1 VAVLSVDPG
10 FGCGRDRCAVV
21 TEWLIRASIRFRLL
35 MLVAAAVVFAVAV
48 GVFRDMSVDVLPEYS
63 PTEVEVQT
71 EALGLSAAE
80 VEQFITVPLEG
91 DLLNGVP
98 WLKSMQS
105 KSMPGVSTVTLL
117 FEPGTD
123 ELRARQVV
131 NERITQAKALPNVSS
146 PPVMLEPRSS
156 NSRVLMVAMK
166 PTDMSLI
173 DASVLA
179 RYTIRPK
186 LMSVPGVAN
195 VLLWGQRDQ
204 QLQVLLD
211 PKRLA
216 DKDVTLSQVVQTA
229 GNAMWVSPLSFLEAS
244 SPGAGG
250 FIETANQ
257 RVGIQHI
264 QPIATPD
271 TLGQI
276 AIDDTPG
283 RTVRLS
289 DVSTIVDGHPPLIG
303 DTAADDA
310 SALMLVVEKFPG
322 ANTLEVTRGVEQAID
337 ELRPGLKGLDLDS
350 SFFRPASYLE
360 LAAAD
365 VGTWLLIG
373 ALLAML
379 AIGLLL
385 FSWRAVVISAVAV
398 LLSLATAV
406 IALHLVGAT
415 ANAVVLAGL
424 VVAVTV
430 LVDDAVLDVGAARR
444 ALADAGDG
452 ADTDEVV
459 TRASFDV
466 RSAALYA
473 VAAGLLVVLPAVVI
487 GGQQRALYSPL
498 VIAYAIAVAA
508 STIVAL
514 TVTPALCT
522 LLLRGERAARAERSP
537 LNRLTGLYADRL
549 PRLIGKPRTVLVAGL
564 VVVLL
569 GLGALPLLGMGTRLL
584 PALRDPNVLVQF
596 AAPPGTSLEEVNRL
610 TTKVVAEIRKVPGVR
625 HVGAQSGRAVL
636 GDQSVNVDS
645 SELWVTLDESAA
657 YDEALAS
664 MRSIVAGYPGITG
677 NVTTYEQRQAEDIL
691 GSSTHDITV
700 RVYGQNQAVL
710 AEKADEIAR
719 LMRDVPGV
727 VDPKVAQ
734 QPQQPTLIIEPNIE
748 LAQKVGIKPGDIRR
762 SASTL
767 VQGIAVG
774 SLFKDQKVFDVTV
787 RGVPSAQ
794 HSVAEVQNL
803 LVDTPA
809 GNPVRLGDVASIR
822 IEPRP
827 TVINHAAVSRRVD
840 VTATVRDRSVAAASA
855 DVATRL
861 ATVQFPLEHH
871 AEVLGDYAEG
881 RADVM
886 RVLAVSV
893 AALIGLYLL
902 LQGAF
907 GSWRLAGAV
916 FLALP
921 VALAGALITSL
932 VLGTITLGT
941 LAGLLAVLALALRHS
956 MLYVR
961 RAQLLRAGGAPDDG
975 EIGSAAGE
983 TGREFGP
990 ALALDAARDRLGP
1003 VVTTVVAVA
1012 LALLPVLFLGAGAGM
1027 EIVHPFTVAVLG
1039 GLATSTFVAL
1049 VVVPALYLIFG
1060 SGLRGHGGDAIV
1072 AD

>member
-1 VAVLSVDPG
+1 M
-10 FGCGRDRCAVV
+10 
-21 TEWLIRASIRFRLL
+21 TEWVVRASIRFRLL
-35 MLVAAAVVFAVAV
+35 MLIAAAVVFAVAV

-105 KSMPGVSTVTLL
+105 ESMPGVSTVTLL

-166 PTDMSLI
+166 PTGMSLI

-216 DKDVTLSQVVQTA
+216 DKDVTLSQVVETA

-250 FIETANQ
+250 FVETANQ
-257 RVGIQHI
+257 RVGIQHV
-264 QPIATPD
+264 QPIASPD

-276 AIDDTPG
+276 SIQDSPG
-283 RTVRLS
+283 NKVRLS
-289 DVSTIVDGHPPLIG
+289 DVSTIVDGFPPLIG
-303 DTAADDA
+303 DTAADDSA
-310 SALMLVVEKFPG
+310 ALMLVVEKFPG
-322 ANTLEVTRGVEQAID
+322 ANPLEVTRGVEQAIQD
-337 ELRPGLKGLDLDS
+337 LRPGLKGLDLDS
-350 SFFRPASYLE
+350 SYFRPASYLE
-360 LAAAD
+360 LAASD
-365 VGTWLLIG
+365 IGTWLLIG
-373 ALLAML
+373 AVLAML

-385 FSWRAVVISAVAV
+385 FSWRAAAVSVVAV
-398 LLSLATAV
+398 TLSLATAV
-406 IALHLVGAT
+406 IALHVLGAT

-424 VVAVTV
+424 VAAVTV
-430 LVDDAVLDVGAARR
+430 LVDDAVLDVGAIRR
-444 ALADAGDG
+444 GLHDAPAGSDTGDVVAG
-452 ADTDEVV
+452 ASLT
-459 TRASFDV
+459 V
-466 RSAALYA
+466 RSAVLYA
-473 VAAGLLVVLPAVVI
+473 VAAGLLVVLPVLVL

-522 LLLRGERAARAERSP
+522 LLLRGDRAVLSERHP
-537 LNRLTGLYADRL
+537 LRRLTGLYAGAL
-549 PRLIGKPRTVLVAGL
+549 PRLLGKPRTVLVAG

-569 GLGALPLLGMGTRLL
+569 VGLATLPLLSMGSRLL
-584 PALRDPNVLVQF
+584 PAMRDPNVLVQF
-596 AAPPGTSLEEVNRL
+596 VAPPGTSLGEVNRIS
-610 TTKVVAEIRKVPGVR
+610 TKAVSEIRRVPGVR

-645 SELWVTLDESAA
+645 SELWVTLDDSAD
-657 YDEALAS
+657 YDEALSS
-664 MRSIVAGYPGITG
+664 MRSIVAGYPGIVG
-677 NVTTYEQRQAEDIL
+677 KVTTYEQRQAENIL
-691 GSSTHDITV
+691 GPSTHDITV
-700 RVYGQNQAVL
+700 RVYGQDQAVL
-710 AEKADEIAR
+710 AAKADEIAR
-719 LMRDVPGV
+719 LMHDVPGV

-734 QPQQPTLIIEPNIE
+734 QAKQPTLIIEPNIE

-767 VQGIAVG
+767 VEGIAVG
-774 SLFKDQKVFDVTV
+774 SLFKDQKVFDVFV

-803 LVDTPA
+803 LVDTPD
-809 GNPVRLGDVASIR
+809 GNQVRLGDVAGVR

-827 TVINHAAVSRRVD
+827 TVIHHTDVSRRID
-840 VTATVRDRSVAAASA
+840 VTATVRGRSVAAASS
-855 DVATRL
+855 DVAARL
-861 ATVQFPLEHH
+861 ASVQFPLEHH
-871 AEVLGDYAEG
+871 AEVLGDYAEA
-881 RADVM
+881 RDSDLS
-886 RVLAVSV
+886 VLAVSL
-893 AALIGLYLL
+893 AALVGLYLL

-932 VLGTITLGT
+932 AVGTVTLGT
-941 LAGLLAVLALALRHS
+941 LAGMLAVLALAVRHS
-956 MLYVR
+956 VLYVR
-961 RAQLLRAGGAPDDG
+961 HAQRLRGAGDATGGA
-975 EIGSAAGE
+975 EAG
-983 TGREFGP
+983 RDFGP
-990 ALALDAARDRLGP
+990 ELALDAARERFGP
-1003 VVTTVVAVA
+1003 VLTTVVAVG
-1012 LALLPVLFLGAGAGM
+1012 LALVPVLLLGSRPGL
-1027 EIVHPFTVAVLG
+1027 EIVQPLTVAVLG
-1039 GLATSTFVAL
+1039 GLLTSAFVTL
-1049 VVVPALYLIFG
+1049 VLVPAAYLAFG

-1072 AD
+1072 ED